1 MSDGAKTQQAVES
14 PALGGRLRLAG
25 AALLWERLWPSL
37 WPATGILGAFLALA
51 LFDLPARLPG
61 ALHAAL
67 LVLVAAAL
75 VAALVPAIRGFRLPD
90 RSAERRRVEQA
101 SGLTHRPLTALEDRL
116 SGGGDDPA
124 AQALWQAHRARMAAQ
139 LRSLRVGLPAAG
151 LVRRDPFGLRA
162 ALALVLL
169 IAAVDA
175 GPDWSQRLLRSLS
188 PSFEPWSGGAQA
200 SLDIWVTPPEYT
212 GLPPQFLPATAPDQP
227 IAVPTGSTVL
237 AQVHGGGSP
246 PQLEID
252 GKAKAFSRIDAE
264 NFKGAAT
271 LAAGSKL
278 AVEQDGRTLG
288 AWPITIIPDL
298 PPKIDFAK
306 PPQHT
311 DRAVLR
317 LEYVATDDYGVESAR
332 AVITRPGDKSPP
344 IILDLPL
351 PGEHLR
357 DVHDTSF
364 NDLTAHPWAGLPVD
378 IHLEA
383 KDALGQTG
391 ESDTLRITLP
401 ERAFHNPVARAIIDQ
416 RKQLTLDPTQREV
429 VAETLSDLS
438 LRPAMFNDD
447 KVVFLALRTAQARL
461 VLDKDAQAVP
471 AVQQLLWDTA
481 VRIEDGRT
489 TLVQRD
495 LRDAMKALQDALARN
510 APDAEIEKLMQQ
522 LQQAIN
528 RYLQALAQ
536 NAQQQDQ
543 QNQAPIDPSRLLSQQ
558 DLQRMLDRARE
569 LARTGSRDAA
579 RDLLSQ
585 LQDMLENLRMARPG
599 QMGNGAS
606 QAMQEMQQMME
617 RQQQLLDKSF
627 RSRGQSGQM
636 GRSGQMG
643 QDNMAGDQEA
653 LRRELGE
660 MMRRLGEQSGDLPQS
675 LGRAERAMRGATSA
689 LQQGQPGDAI
699 GPQTEALDQ
708 LQQAARSLAQQLLG
722 EMSNGAPGN
731 DSGDRDG
738 MRETDRDPFGRL
750 NPQDDAN
757 GGIDEGGR
765 MRMGGPTSNY
775 AVEKAKTILD
785 ELRRRAGERD
795 RPEIEHDYIDR
806 LLKQF

>member
-1 MSDGAKTQQAVES
+1 MSDGVKAQQAVES
-14 PALGGRLRLAG
+14 HALGGRLRLAG

-101 SGLTHRPLTALEDRL
+101 SGLTHRPLTALEDRM
-116 SGGGDDPA
+116 SGAGDDPA

-175 GPDWSQRLLRSLS
+175 GADWSARLLRSLS

-212 GLPPQFLPATAPDQP
+212 GLPPQFLPATTPDQP

-246 PQLEID
+246 PQLKID
-252 GKAKAFSRIDAE
+252 GKGTAFSRIDTE

-271 LAAGSKL
+271 LATGSKL

-317 LEYVATDDYGVESAR
+317 LEYVATDDYGVESAQ
-332 AVITRPGDKSPP
+332 AVISRPGDKSPP
-344 IILDLPL
+344 IILNLPL
-351 PGEHLR
+351 PGEHLK

-383 KDALGQTG
+383 KDALGQIG

-401 ERAFHNPVARAIIDQ
+401 ERVFHNPVARAIIDQ

-461 VLDKDAQAVP
+461 VLDKDAKAVP

-543 QNQAPIDPSRLLSQQ
+543 QNQTPVDPSRLLSQQ

-585 LQDMLENLRMARPG
+585 LQEMLENLRMARPG

-689 LQQGQPGDAI
+689 LQQHQPGDAI

-722 EMSNGAPGN
+722 EMNNGAPGN
-731 DSGDRDG
+731 DTGDRDG
-738 MRETDRDPFGRL
+738 LRETDRDPFGRL

-785 ELRRRAGERD
+785 ELRRRAGERE

>member
-1 MSDGAKTQQAVES
+1 
-14 PALGGRLRLAG
+14 
-25 AALLWERLWPSL
+25 
-37 WPATGILGAFLALA
+37 
-51 LFDLPARLPG
+51 
-61 ALHAAL
+61 
-67 LVLVAAAL
+67 
-75 VAALVPAIRGFRLPD
+75 
-90 RSAERRRVEQA
+90 
-101 SGLTHRPLTALEDRL
+101 
-116 SGGGDDPA
+116 
-124 AQALWQAHRARMAAQ
+124 
-139 LRSLRVGLPAAG
+139 
-151 LVRRDPFGLRA
+151 
-162 ALALVLL
+162 
-169 IAAVDA
+169 
-175 GPDWSQRLLRSLS
+175 
-188 PSFEPWSGGAQA
+188 
-200 SLDIWVTPPEYT
+200 VTPPEYT
-212 GLPPQFLPATAPDQP
+212 GLPPQFLPATTPDQP

-237 AQVHGGGSP
+237 AQVHGGGNP

-252 GKAKAFSRIDAE
+252 GKSSAFSRIDAE
-264 NFKGAAT
+264 NFKGSAT

-278 AVEQDGRTLG
+278 AVAQDGHTLG

-317 LEYVATDDYGVESAR
+317 LEYVATDDYGVESAK
-332 AVITRPGDKSPP
+332 AVITRPGDKGPP

-401 ERAFHNPVARAIIDQ
+401 ERVFHNPVARAIIDQ
-416 RKQLTLDPTQREV
+416 RKQLTLDPTQRDV

-461 VLDKDAQAVP
+461 VLDKDAKAVP

-495 LRDAMKALQDALARN
+495 VRDAMKALQDALARN

-543 QNQAPIDPSRLLSQQ
+543 QNQTPIDPSRLLSQQ

-660 MMRRLGEQSGDLPQS
+660 MMGRLGEQAGELPQS

-708 LQQAARSLAQQLLG
+708 LQQAARSLAQQMLG
-722 EMSNGAPGN
+722 EMNNGAPGN
-731 DSGDRDG
+731 DTGDRDG
-738 MRETDRDPFGRL
+738 LRESDRDPFGRL

-775 AVEKAKTILD
+775 AVDKAKTILD
-785 ELRRRAGERD
+785 ELRRRDGERD

>member
-264 NFKGAAT
+264 NFKGAAA

-510 APDAEIEKLMQQ
+510 APDAEIE
-522 LQQAIN
+522 
-528 RYLQALAQ
+528 
-536 NAQQQDQ
+536 
-543 QNQAPIDPSRLLSQQ
+543 
-558 DLQRMLDRARE
+558 
-569 LARTGSRDAA
+569 
-579 RDLLSQ
+579 
-585 LQDMLENLRMARPG
+585 
-599 QMGNGAS
+599 
-606 QAMQEMQQMME
+606 
-617 RQQQLLDKSF
+617 
-627 RSRGQSGQM
+627 
-636 GRSGQMG
+636 
-643 QDNMAGDQEA
+643 
-653 LRRELGE
+653 
-660 MMRRLGEQSGDLPQS
+660 
-675 LGRAERAMRGATSA
+675 
-689 LQQGQPGDAI
+689 
-699 GPQTEALDQ
+699 
-708 LQQAARSLAQQLLG
+708 
-722 EMSNGAPGN
+722 
-731 DSGDRDG
+731 
-738 MRETDRDPFGRL
+738 
-750 NPQDDAN
+750 
-757 GGIDEGGR
+757 
-765 MRMGGPTSNY
+765 
-775 AVEKAKTILD
+775 
-785 ELRRRAGERD
+785 
-795 RPEIEHDYIDR
+795 
-806 LLKQF
+806 

>member
-264 NFKGAAT
+264 NFKGAAA

>member
-1 MSDGAKTQQAVES
+1 
-14 PALGGRLRLAG
+14 
-25 AALLWERLWPSL
+25 
-37 WPATGILGAFLALA
+37 
-51 LFDLPARLPG
+51 
-61 ALHAAL
+61 
-67 LVLVAAAL
+67 VLVAAAL

-116 SGGGDDPA
+116 SGAGDDPA

-175 GPDWSQRLLRSLS
+175 GPDWSQRLLRSLT

-212 GLPPQFLPATAPDQP
+212 GLPPQFLPATTPDQP

-246 PQLEID
+246 PQLKID
-252 GKAKAFSRIDAE
+252 GKSSAFSRIDAE
-264 NFKGAAT
+264 NFKGSAT

-317 LEYVATDDYGVESAR
+317 LEYVATDDYGVESAQ

-391 ESDTLRITLP
+391 ESDTLRVTLP
-401 ERAFHNPVARAIIDQ
+401 ERVFHNPVARAIIDQ
-416 RKQLTLDPTQREV
+416 RKQLTLDPTQRDV

-461 VLDKDAQAVP
+461 VLDKDAKAVP

-495 LRDAMKALQDALARN
+495 VRDAMKALQDALARN
-510 APDAEIEKLMQQ
+510 APDAEIDKLMQQ

-543 QNQAPIDPSRLLSQQ
+543 QNQTPIDPSRLLSQQ

-643 QDNMAGDQEA
+643 QDNMAGDQES

-660 MMRRLGEQSGDLPQS
+660 MMRRLGEQSGELPQS

-708 LQQAARSLAQQLLG
+708 LQQAARSLAQQMLG
-722 EMSNGAPGN
+722 EMSNGEPGN
-731 DSGDRDG
+731 DTGDRDG
-738 MRETDRDPFGRL
+738 LRETDRDPFGRL

-775 AVEKAKTILD
+775 AVDKAKTILD